1 MTFTKKF
8 GFFHY
13 GIPFHKDRKNPMSE
27 IEINFTLKFNISET
41 DFNVK
46 DLFLGVK
53 DTNSQIMLG
62 ISNQLLQKFLLS
74 LEKPFYP
81 FRRK

>member
-1 MTFTKKF
+1 
-8 GFFHY
+8 
-13 GIPFHKDRKNPMSE
+13 MSE
-27 IEINFTLKFNISET
+27 IEINFTLRFNISET

-46 DLFLGVK
+46 DLLPGVK

-74 LEKPFYP
+74 LENHFILLEENSTITCALRIFFTTY
-81 FRRK
+81 